1 MFGDSNSL
9 CVNLTARHEVGA
21 GNLVDAS
28 CKTNSNC
35 LYGLCTLGVC
45 EAPPLTCPS
54 SVAGTARQSSVTTL
68 TPLMWLFSSTHLP
81 IPSFSYSK
89 GTVCSGNGVCTYRD
103 PSWNTL
109 KTCSMLD
116 HFCSATCV
124 CSGDFGGDDCSLT
137 AADLASRDAV
147 R

>member
-81 IPSFSYSK
+81 IPSSPIPKAPSVLGMVFVPTEIPLGTLSK
-89 GTVCSGNGVCTYRD
+89 PARCST
-103 PSWNTL
+103 T
-109 KTCSMLD
+109 
-116 HFCSATCV
+116 SALLPVSVAVT
-124 CSGDFGGDDCSLT
+124 SEAMT
-137 AADLASRDAV
+137 AL
-147 R
+147 